1 MINEMVDNS
10 NQNRI
15 PDEVISYIYEH
26 NLYRDL
32 DNPDAKGKGKAD
44 KKAIAGSSTG

>member
-1 MINEMVDNS
+1 MICKIVDNS
-10 NQNRI
+10 DQDRI

-32 DNPDAKGKGKAD
+32 DNPDAKGKDKAD
-44 KKAIAGSSTG
+44 KKAIAGPSTG